1 MGNLVIVICLIA
13 LVSIVG
19 VFIWKN
25 LFTNEPRVLGELR
38 LVTDE
43 TDGESYVAIAAPRSA
58 LDTLHDGEF
67 VTLQVKVL
75 RQ

>member
-25 LFTNEPRVLGELR
+25 LFTNEPRLL
-38 LVTDE
+38 DE

>member
-25 LFTNEPRVLGELR
+25 LFTNEPRLLGEL
-38 LVTDE
+38 TDE